1 MKLEEITNEE
11 LKNHINMAYLH
22 GENNNQEKINE
33 INEKIGENISRNM
46 LITVTENDEFLKIPY
61 GNNDEFVIPIFTDN
75 QQLNLGMDYFKLN
88 DMEKNKIPKII
99 ETKEFRKIKE
109 NPNFL
114 GLLINIASV
123 SYIITPEMI

>member
-61 GNNDEFVIPIFTDN
+61 GNNNEFVIPIFTDN

>member
-1 MKLEEITNEE
+1 MNLNDVNNEE
-11 LKNHINMAYLH
+11 LKNNINLAYLY
-22 GENNNQEKINE
+22 GENNNHEKISE
-33 INEKIGENISRNM
+33 INEKISKNISENM
-46 LITVTENDEFLKIPY
+46 LITIKEDDEYLKIPY
-61 GNNDEFVIPIFTDN
+61 GNNNEFIIPIFTDE

-88 DMEKNKIPKII
+88 DMEKNKTPSIV
-99 ETKEFRKIKE
+99 ETKEFEKIKE

>member
-99 ETKEFRKIKE
+99 ETEEFRKIKE